1 MSQNRTKNKQVKI
14 YLDDD
19 TKLEWEHYLNSQG
32 LKGQRILEDY
42 IKKLIKEHK
51 NICVKKID

>member
-14 YLDDD
+14 YLDDE
-19 TKLEWEHYLNSQG
+19 TKIEWEHYLKSQG
-32 LKGQRILEDY
+32 LKGQQILEDY
-42 IKKLIKEHK
+42 IKNLIEEHK